1 MNVVLFF
8 PPQWHPGFPHL
19 ATPLL
24 AGSLLC
30 RNYEV
35 ESCDLNVDFYNEH
48 LTKDVLFS
56 CINKASNYIKETEN
70 KYNELKIKDKL
81 KLSLEEK
88 ISIKKFETI
97 KEYLDNG
104 EKRTSKIINYID
116 EAVNVMKSDKFY
128 DPQIH
133 YKAKII
139 IEHALDIVSLPYF
152 PTKINTGRY
161 YNPFFNLSYKDI
173 IYQCNNKDINI
184 FYEYFENK
192 LKNKYTDCNIFGIS
206 IASESQ
212 IVAALTLAK
221 ILKKRA
227 NAKVILGGSLI
238 TRIYETFLDHAEL
251 FNEYCDYVL
260 PDDGEERIVD
270 LVDAI
275 YHKKDF
281 TSVSGLIYINEDNK
295 VIKNKKTK
303 ELIVENIKQP
313 ILKGLT
319 LEKYFTPDMIM
330 LIQLSKGC
338 YWGKCA
344 FCSFS
349 YKKDF
354 SHRKIENIIE
364 EIKYYKDNF
373 NIKYFRFTDDAIPP
387 KFFNELADAFIK
399 EKLDIKYAVF
409 CRFEEEFTLDLLR
422 KMKQSGCELI
432 QWGLETSSKR
442 LLKLLKKGTEN
453 TDKELILK
461 NSNSVGISNFLFL
474 MYGLPTETYN
484 EALETVNFVKEN
496 WNNIMGYTLARFCL
510 EKKSILIDNYKDYGI
525 EEVYNNEEFLA
536 HCTLTGD
543 QMSYDEL
550 EKIKKTYQNC
560 FAITQDNKYRLSS
573 ILLTDYILLYILK
586 YGKNHIKN
594 YTI

>member
-8 PPQWHPGFPHL
+8 PPQWHPGYPHL

-24 AGSLLC
+24 AGGLKC
-30 RNYEV
+30 KNYEV

-56 CINKASNYIKETEN
+56 CIHKASSYIKETEN

-275 YHKKDF
+275 YHKKDLA
-281 TSVSGLIYINEDNK
+281 SVSGLIYINEDNK

-474 MYGLPTETYN
+474 MYGLPTETYD

-550 EKIKKTYQNC
+550 EKIKTTYQNC
-560 FAITQDNKYRLSS
+560 FAITQNNKYRLSS